1 MDELLTPPPAD
12 VGPPET
18 ADDDPRLG
26 HLIASDPAEL
36 KDAKG
41 PDRPAAVLVGFP
53 SDEGVRRNG
62 GRPGAAEAP
71 TELRRRLYGLTPD
84 ARTGGGRMERLLR
97 RTLDAGDVRVTGD
110 VEADQERLG
119 EVVGRWLSEGAF
131 VVVLGGG
138 HETAFGHFLGHVAAG
153 LEPEILNWDAH
164 PDVRPVGE
172 GGAHSGSPFRQAL
185 LHPSGACRGYTVAG
199 LLPHA
204 VSAAH
209 RRFLE
214 ERGCEVVWRARIGAS
229 TPDELFGGLS
239 DPALA
244 SFDLDAVDQAW
255 APGVSAPAAGGL
267 DPEVWL
273 AAAEAAGRA
282 EQVRS
287 VDVVELNPRFDPDGR
302 TARLAAVTV
311 WRLLRGLA
319 DRQAG

>member
-12 VGPPET
+12 VGPPAT

-26 HLIASDPAEL
+26 HLIATDPRDVE
-36 KDAKG
+36 G
-41 PDRPAAVLVGFP
+41 PDGPAVVLVGFP

-62 GRPGAAEAP
+62 GRPGASEAP
-71 TELRRRLYGLTPD
+71 AEIRRRLYGLTPD
-84 ARTGGGRMERLLR
+84 PRTEGGMARLLR
-97 RTLDAGDVRVTGD
+97 GTLDVGDVRVTGD

-131 VVVLGGG
+131 MVILGGG
-138 HETAFGHFLGHVAAG
+138 HETAFGHFLGHLESG

-199 LLPHA
+199 LLPQA

-214 ERGCEVVWRARIGAS
+214 QQGCRVRWRDETGPS
-229 TPDELFGGLS
+229 TPVELFGGLS

-255 APGVSAPAAGGL
+255 APGVSAPSVGGL
-267 DPEVWL
+267 DPDVWL

-287 VDVVELNPRFDPDGR
+287 VDVVELNPRFDADGR

-311 WRLLRGLA
+311 WRVLRGLA
-319 DRQAG
+319 DRAAG

>member
-1 MDELLTPPPAD
+1 MDELLTPPPAN

-26 HLIASDPAEL
+26 HLIATDPAGLE
-36 KDAKG
+36 DATG
-41 PDRPAAVLVGFP
+41 PEAVLVGFP

-62 GRPGAAEAP
+62 GRPGASEAP
-71 TELRRRLYGLTPD
+71 AEIRRRLYGLTADP
-84 ARTGGGRMERLLR
+84 RTEGGMERLLR

-110 VEADQERLG
+110 VEADQEQLG

-131 VVVLGGG
+131 VMVLGGG
-138 HETAFGHFLGHVAAG
+138 HETAFGHFLGHVEAG

-172 GGAHSGSPFRQAL
+172 GGSHSGSPFRQAF

-209 RRFLE
+209 LRFLE
-214 ERGCEVVWRARIGAS
+214 ENGCEVVWRESVDAS
-229 TPDELFGGLS
+229 TPVELASGLA
-239 DPALA
+239 DPALV

-267 DPEVWL
+267 EPGVWL

-282 EQVRS
+282 GKVRS

-311 WRLLRGLA
+311 WRVLRGLA
-319 DRQAG
+319 DRTAG